1 MNKECINELN
11 KFLQGIYM
19 GIDTFEQYIQ
29 KCNDYNI
36 KNRLQEIEKDYRLHA
51 LNVSEKIQDL
61 GGVPVN
67 SSGFAHE
74 TIDFYSQIT
83 NDITHNSSQDII
95 EEAHN
100 VSNTGYIIGSRL
112 IQESKS
118 IDHDSYRLLNSI
130 LKDYQRHMNYLSK
143 YPGIH

>member
-1 MNKECINELN
+1 
-11 KFLQGIYM
+11 M

-36 KNRLQEIEKDYRLHA
+36 KNQLQEIQKDYRLHA
-51 LNVSEKIQDL
+51 LKVSERIQDL
-61 GGVPVN
+61 GLVGK
-67 SSGFAHE
+67 

-83 NDITHNSSQDII
+83 NNINLNSSQDII

-100 VSNTGYIIGSRL
+100 ASNTGYIMGSKL

-118 IDHDSYRLLNSI
+118 IDHISYRLLNSI
-130 LKDYQRHMNYLSK
+130 LKDYQRHMNSLSK
-143 YPGIH
+143 HASIH